1 MAPHRR
7 RSTECRH
14 LPHRST
20 ERLTSLRQRPT
31 RAALCPGGKVS
42 WCNLLF
48 YRAGMKN
55 FRFQPVL
62 MFSVVVFLHL
72 LHHHKY
78 LTHFSPF
85 LDISLYWEGA
95 QDMLDGGSTSC
106 VCVCVPLE
114 YRWIWWWIFRVFLS
128 LHVYIPVLDR
138 GHQRSMMTSVL
149 TSNDLQVDICVNLWW
164 PNDLYVDL

>member
-85 LDISLYWEGA
+85 LDILLHWEGA
-95 QDMLDGGSTSC
+95 QDMLGGGSTS
-106 VCVCVPLE
+106 CVPLE

-149 TSNDLQVDICVNLWW
+149 TSNDLQVDICVNLWFWW
-164 PNDLYVDL
+164 PLC